1 MGERRKKSMLT
12 TMKIIRYCNVTPA
25 TVKVLAEYTNRSI
38 PDIGQVVKD
47 MVEMG
52 VLLEGEKVKTTKKR
66 PAQLY
71 EYNRDFKW

>member
-1 MGERRKKSMLT
+1 MLT
-12 TMKIIRYCNVTPA
+12 TMRIVRYCNVIPA
-25 TVKVLAEYTNRSI
+25 TMKELSEYTGLTVQN
-38 PDIGQVVKD
+38 IGLIVKD

-52 VLLEGEKVKTTKKR
+52 VLTKREELKEGKTR